1 MSKLTAVIGLV
12 VSLLLLVALAGCET
26 TTCRSACTRV
36 YTDCGVP
43 AFLPCESSEF
53 NVDCTAPGEWEAH
66 QEQSCIK
73 DCEDALY
80 TLKAGD
86 DEGTTRGLF
95 DEEDATRFIQCV
107 VNTECDELLRD
118 AQGCG
123 IIW

>member
-1 MSKLTAVIGLV
+1 MGMEIRGLTLMI
-12 VSLLLLVALAGCET
+12 VAIPLIVLAGCET
-26 TTCRSACTRV
+26 YTCRSACTRV
-36 YTDCGVP
+36 YSECDVP
-43 AFLPCESSEF
+43 AFLPCESSES
-53 NVDCTAPGEWEAH
+53 NVDCAAVDAWDEH
-66 QEQSCIK
+66 QQGLCVT
-73 DCEDALY
+73 DCEEALY

-86 DEGTTRGLF
+86 GTGSNRGLF